1 MFLILTQTWIMR
13 KLEELLEQR
22 NDSDSTKNKKAV
34 LNKVK
39 LLKVVFKR
47 EMAAVSDLSLE
58 MGFSFPTINTIV
70 LDLLER
76 GLVVAK
82 EKGESI
88 GGRRPVLYQI
98 NDGIFNVLCV
108 EIERFSIRLVVLD
121 NNNNIVYQ
129 PKSYAFEIHVDS
141 SKIEDLVSIINTYLT
156 ELKVDLEK
164 ISAIGL
170 NMPGLV
176 NSNTSTNQTFYTGEG
191 AGFDISAYLSD
202 RYNKYVTVANDV
214 KVAALSELVYGAAR
228 DKKNVLVILM
238 DWGIGLGI
246 ISNGMVYMGN
256 DGFSG
261 EMGHMVFV
269 EDGDLCYCGKRGCL
283 ETIASGVYLV
293 NQAKADISAGV
304 PTLLNGLV
312 DLDDLQPQHII
323 EVANKGDQYAID
335 LISSLGRN
343 LGKAISMLMQILN
356 PESIVLSGKFAKAGS
371 LITIPIQQSLNTYTM
386 NAIRKN
392 TVVELSPLDN
402 NGYAKGLVRYT
413 FEKYFEQNL
422 DLLN

>member
-1 MFLILTQTWIMR
+1 
-13 KLEELLEQR
+13 
-22 NDSDSTKNKKAV
+22 
-34 LNKVK
+34 
-39 LLKVVFKR
+39 
-47 EMAAVSDLSLE
+47 
-58 MGFSFPTINTIV
+58 
-70 LDLLER
+70 
-76 GLVVAK
+76 
-82 EKGESI
+82 
-88 GGRRPVLYQI
+88 
-98 NDGIFNVLCV
+98 
-108 EIERFSIRLVVLD
+108 
-121 NNNNIVYQ
+121 
-129 PKSYAFEIHVDS
+129 
-141 SKIEDLVSIINTYLT
+141 
-156 ELKVDLEK
+156 
-164 ISAIGL
+164 
-170 NMPGLV
+170 
-176 NSNTSTNQTFYTGEG
+176 
-191 AGFDISAYLSD
+191 
-202 RYNKYVTVANDV
+202 
-214 KVAALSELVYGAAR
+214 
-228 DKKNVLVILM
+228 
-238 DWGIGLGI
+238 
-246 ISNGMVYMGN
+246 
-256 DGFSG
+256 
-261 EMGHMVFV
+261 
-269 EDGDLCYCGKRGCL
+269 LCYCGKRGCL

>member
-1 MFLILTQTWIMR
+1 MR

-108 EIERFSIRLVVLD
+108 EIERFSIRVVVLD

>member
-1 MFLILTQTWIMR
+1 MR

>member
-1 MFLILTQTWIMR
+1 MR
-13 KLEELLEQR
+13 KLEELLEQI
-22 NDSDSTKNKKAV
+22 KKSESPKSKKSV
-34 LNKVK
+34 LNKVR
-39 LLKVVFKR
+39 LLKAVFKR
-47 EMAAVSDLSLE
+47 EMVAVGDLSQE
-58 MGFSFPTINTIV
+58 MGLSFPTVNTLI
-70 LDLLER
+70 LDLLGR
-76 GLVVAK
+76 GLVIAK

-98 NDGIFNVLCV
+98 NDGVFHVLCV
-108 EIERFSIRLVVLD
+108 EIERFSVRLVVLD
-121 NNNNIVYQ
+121 NNSNVVYEA
-129 PKSYAFEIHVDS
+129 KSYTFEIHVDS
-141 SKIEDLVSIINTYLT
+141 SRIEDLVTVIDTYLT
-156 ELKVDLEK
+156 EMMVDLDE
-164 ISAIGL
+164 ISAIGV

-176 NSNTSTNQTFYTGEG
+176 NTNTSTNQTFYTGSK
-191 AGFDISAYLSD
+191 ADFNISAYLSD
-202 RYNKYVTVANDV
+202 KYAKYVVVINDV
-214 KVAALSELVYGAAR
+214 KVAALSELTYGAAQQ
-228 DKKNVLVILM
+228 KKNVLVILM

-246 ISNGMVYMGN
+246 ISNGAVYMGS

-269 EDGDLCYCGKRGCL
+269 EDGELCYCGKRGCL

-293 NQAKADISAGV
+293 NQAKADIQAGV
-304 PTLLNGLV
+304 PTLLKGLV
-312 DLDDLQPQHII
+312 DLDNLQPQHII
-323 EVANKGDQYAID
+323 QVANKGDQYAID

-356 PESIVLSGKFAKAGS
+356 PESIVLSGKFAKAGT

-392 TVVELSPLDN
+392 SVVELSPLDD